1 MFGVTYAVHTR
12 EASVMGTNRALGLLC
27 TFVRNGIDLPRPPV
41 KRRGLDLETGQG
53 RTGQGRAKMG
63 WDEMVPLWLWGLIDC
78 GSNLGQQPI
87 NQHLSATTTTVTIT
101 NHRHWQSSRAWS
113 RRAWM
118 QPLKVSANQRRR
130 GPAHPSSPYA
140 YCILVRPSGLR

>member
-1 MFGVTYAVHTR
+1 
-12 EASVMGTNRALGLLC
+12 
-27 TFVRNGIDLPRPPV
+27 
-41 KRRGLDLETGQG
+41 
-53 RTGQGRAKMG
+53 MG
-63 WDEMVPLWLWGLIDC
+63 WDGIVPLAGNNTRNAAIVRWMRRVRSVRTVPGLSQGLIDC

-87 NQHLSATTTTVTIT
+87 NQHLSATTTTVTTTTTTVTIT